1 MTTPLRLLAAAGLAA
16 GVCLSAAPAAGALA
30 PSGGG
35 ENSGDQGRN
44 RPITPA
50 DTYMPMAPLV
60 TGVRKDLR
68 LRGLIHIE
76 FGLDVETE
84 RERQRVER
92 LAPRLRDAWTSV
104 MATYSGTGYRYGDVP
119 DAGRISVILQDAA
132 DDVLGPDKARVVL
145 SMIIIHDS

>member
-1 MTTPLRLLAAAGLAA
+1 MAAMTTLYRLLTAAGFAAALA
-16 GVCLSAAPAAGALA
+16 LAPAAPSAALA

-35 ENSGDQGRN
+35 ETPGEQERA

-60 TGVRKDLR
+60 TGVRKDFR

-84 RERQRVER
+84 RERRRVER
-92 LAPRLRDAWTSV
+92 LAPRLRDAWTSA
-104 MATYSGTGYRYGDVP
+104 MAPHSGNGYR
-119 DAGRISVILQDAA
+119 
-132 DDVLGPDKARVVL
+132 
-145 SMIIIHDS
+145 